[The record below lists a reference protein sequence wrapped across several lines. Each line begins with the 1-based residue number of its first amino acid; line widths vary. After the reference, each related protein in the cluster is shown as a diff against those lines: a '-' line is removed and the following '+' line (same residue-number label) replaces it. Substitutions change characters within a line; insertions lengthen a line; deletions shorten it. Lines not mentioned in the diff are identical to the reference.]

1 MRWGIEKIRAGEWT
15 MDIYQSYLRACHRIV
30 LREAEELKTIYSR
43 SKKFKI
49 EEAQLVA
56 GIEEAMAMFMEGIET
71 FYAYTQEG
79 DESLLDAGIE
89 IYKQANRK
97 FYKLYLYVEDS
108 LEEFEVKFDM

>member
-1 MRWGIEKIRAGEWT
+1 MRWGIDKVRAGEWN

-30 LREAEELKTIYSR
+30 TREADELKRIYTR
-43 SKKFKI
+43 SSKFKRD
-49 EEAQLVA
+49 EAELVA

-79 DESLLDAGIE
+79 DESLLDVGLDL
-89 IYKQANRK
+89 YKQANRK